1 MDEQKEKQTEE
12 AAQTREEAG
21 GKPARAS
28 FEKRVAAWV
37 GVVYMVMLV
46 LAMTVLIAKSGT
58 GLDGTFPLL
67 LCPAAVGVAII
78 AVYRKRNGRSVSRE
92 RYFTPALVFL
102 CFLAFVIGLI
112 CGLPPLLAQFGIAT
126 PFIPNP

>member
-12 AAQTREEAG
+12 AAQTREEG
-21 GKPARAS
+21 GGSQRAS

-46 LAMTVLIAKSGT
+46 LAMTILIAKSGT
-58 GLDGTFPLL
+58 GLNGTFPLL
-67 LCPAAVGVAII
+67 LCPAAVGAAII
-78 AVYRKRNGRSVSRE
+78 AVYRKRNGRSVSQE